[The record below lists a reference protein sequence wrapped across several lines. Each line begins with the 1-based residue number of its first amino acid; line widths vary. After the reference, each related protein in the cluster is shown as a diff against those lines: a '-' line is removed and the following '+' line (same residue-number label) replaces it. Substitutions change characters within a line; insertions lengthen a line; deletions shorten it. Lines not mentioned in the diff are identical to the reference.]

1 MTTVC
6 LIERTPGVHM
16 RWLKRIA
23 LLLITAITASTSH
36 AQIWQ
41 MPPDSARCPSKWGA
55 EDQRGSGNLMTPA
68 AVLRATKLIKTGEV
82 FELADVLSADPAEGY
97 VNAGRGFNLL
107 TKASVPIANTRV
119 GNEELVVAELGQ
131 LGTQLDA
138 FAHQMHGSSFYN
150 CFQYSQIMT
159 RTGFK
164 KLGVENVGTLMTRGV
179 LIDVAGL
186 KSAERLPEGYVIT
199 AEDLQQA
206 LKKQNVSLEPGD
218 AILIRTGWDKLRGK
232 ENDKYAA
239 SGAGIGVAASEW
251 LAKQNPMLIGSDN
264 CCVEV
269 RPSEA
274 DLSLPV
280 HSIMLIQHGIHLIE
294 NLKLAGL
301 AGAGV
306 SEFAFIVQ
314 PLKLKGATGSTVA
327 PVAIR

>member
-1 MTTVC
+1 
-6 LIERTPGVHM
+6 M
-16 RWLKRIA
+16 RIKASWRLAIVAVLAARILPA
-23 LLLITAITASTSH
+23 QTSNPP
-36 AQIWQ
+36 AWQ
-41 MPPDSARCPSKWGA
+41 MPPDSARCPSQWGA
-55 EDQRGSGNLMTPA
+55 EDQRGSANLMNPA
-68 AVLRATKLIKTGEV
+68 TVLRAAKLITKGEV
-82 FELADVLSADPAEGY
+82 FELADVLSADPSDGY

-119 GNEELVVAELGQ
+119 GNEEVVIGELGQ

-179 LIDVAGL
+179 LIDIAGL
-186 KSAERLPEGYVIT
+186 KSAERLPDGYVIT
-199 AEDLQQA
+199 PDDLQQA
-206 LKKQNVSLEPGD
+206 LKKQNVALQPGD
-218 AILIRTGWDKLRGK
+218 AVLIRTGWDKLRGK
-232 ENDKYAA
+232 ENDKYAG
-239 SGAGIGVAASEW
+239 SGAGIGVAAGEW
-251 LAKQNPMLIGSDN
+251 LARQNPMLVGADN

-274 DLSLPV
+274 GLSLPV
-280 HSIMLIQHGIHLIE
+280 HSMLLIQHGIHLIE
-294 NLKLAGL
+294 NMKLAAL